1 MMSVLPTKDSRLV
14 DVSTLVTEEEF
25 VQLGRRVRCWTTR
38 QSVSAQQDAIQV
50 SPSVSRTRDVP
61 ETKHVSTSSA
71 RIPVMARYVPEIP
84 PVLLKITNQS
94 VNFVLLALWWT
105 LIMDVFKAPMLDV
118 GVTASVPPSRPVR
131 TRSVSTRAV
140 LACVL
145 PHRIARWPIIGQ
157 SVSMCRDVNVRPAMT
172 VERPEVEDT
181 NVRIVNVSEI
191 LWILRATLAVTLMTM
206 SVHNVLRMMTVLKTS
221 TATDSRENV
230 FLSVLDSVET
240 TQSAVL
246 PTTTPSVPVNQ
257 ASKAMQMLAVV
268 PSQSPPTLV
277 SHLPVVLELSV
288 SWTMAIPSAPVPEA
302 RQAILLSDVSL
313 MEPSVRVTSVVQ
325 TLGVE

>member
-1 MMSVLPTKDSRLV
+1 MMSVLPTKDARLV

-25 VQLGRRVRCWTTR
+25 VQLGRSVRCWTTR

-50 SPSVSRTRDVP
+50 SPSVSRT
-61 ETKHVSTSSA
+61 
-71 RIPVMARYVPEIP
+71 RYVPEIP

-118 GVTASVPPSRPVR
+118 GVTASVPPSRPAR
-131 TRSVSTRAV
+131 TRSVSARAV

-145 PHRIARWPIIGQ
+145 PHKIARWPTTGQ

-191 LWILRATLAVTLMTM
+191 LWILRATLA
-206 SVHNVLRMMTVLKTS
+206 
-221 TATDSRENV
+221 A
-230 FLSVLDSVET
+230 
-240 TQSAVL
+240 
-246 PTTTPSVPVNQ
+246 
-257 ASKAMQMLAVV
+257 
-268 PSQSPPTLV
+268 
-277 SHLPVVLELSV
+277 
-288 SWTMAIPSAPVPEA
+288 
-302 RQAILLSDVSL
+302 
-313 MEPSVRVTSVVQ
+313 
-325 TLGVE
+325 

>member
-1 MMSVLPTKDSRLV
+1 
-14 DVSTLVTEEEF
+14 
-25 VQLGRRVRCWTTR
+25 
-38 QSVSAQQDAIQV
+38 
-50 SPSVSRTRDVP
+50 
-61 ETKHVSTSSA
+61 
-71 RIPVMARYVPEIP
+71 
-84 PVLLKITNQS
+84 
-94 VNFVLLALWWT
+94 
-105 LIMDVFKAPMLDV
+105 
-118 GVTASVPPSRPVR
+118 
-131 TRSVSTRAV
+131 
-140 LACVL
+140 
-145 PHRIARWPIIGQ
+145 
-157 SVSMCRDVNVRPAMT
+157 
-172 VERPEVEDT
+172 
-181 NVRIVNVSEI
+181 
-191 LWILRATLAVTLMTM
+191 
-206 SVHNVLRMMTVLKTS
+206 MMTVLKTS

-277 SHLPVVLELSV
+277 SHHPVVLELSV

-325 TLGVE
+325 TLDVE